1 MITPRRKR
9 IIAVVSFALL
19 TLSPSAHADGLDSSY
34 FVRFD
39 SLDHSWAYFWTVLTL
54 IMVVN
59 YVLNFAVIGVP
70 AILRASAHAK
80 SVALGL
86 IILTILG
93 QFADRIG
100 AFAAVFVSYPIAAFF
115 SVFFPSQSHGLDSP
129 VFGYS
134 LFAANLI
141 CSGIAVGALAL
152 WFLRKRWSVAGA
164 LAWKI
169 ALSAAILTNPAW
181 VLLIPI
187 GRMHA

>member
-1 MITPRRKR
+1 MIARSSKLIST
-9 IIAVVSFALL
+9 AVILCVVAFN
-19 TLSPSAHADGLDSSY
+19 PSVYADGLNSSY

-39 SLDHSWAYFWTVLTL
+39 SLDHSWAYFWAVLAL

-59 YVLNFAVIGVP
+59 YALNFAVIGMP

-86 IILTILG
+86 IILTLLG
-93 QFADRIG
+93 QLADRIG
-100 AFAAVFVSYPIAAFF
+100 AFAAVFVSFPISAFL
-115 SVFFPSQSHGLDSP
+115 STLFPSHSHGLDSP
-129 VFGYS
+129 VFAYS

-152 WFLRKRWSVAGA
+152 WFLRKRWSVARA

-169 ALSAAILTNPAW
+169 ALAAAVLANPAW

-187 GRMHA
+187 GRTYG

>member
-1 MITPRRKR
+1 MTTPRRTR
-9 IIAVVSFALL
+9 VTAVVTVVVF
-19 TLSPSAHADGLDSSY
+19 TLNPSVRADGLDSSY

-39 SLDHSWAYFWTVLTL
+39 SLDHSWAYFWAVLTL
-54 IMVVN
+54 IMIVN
-59 YVLNFAVIGVP
+59 YVLNFAVIGMP

-80 SVALGL
+80 SVTLGL

-93 QFADRIG
+93 QLADRIG
-100 AFAAVFVSYPIAAFF
+100 AFAAVFISFPIALFF
-115 SVFFPSQSHGLDSP
+115 SAFFPSQSHGLDSP

-141 CSGIAVGALAL
+141 CSGIAVGVLAL
-152 WFLRKRWSVAGA
+152 WFLRKRWSVPRA

-169 ALSAAILTNPAW
+169 ALAAAVLTNPAW